1 MASKVIN
8 TILKLRDEMSGGLV
22 KAAKKTSTVS
32 DEMTRA
38 TRKVVAFKNKGVK
51 AITDF
56 AKTTAKVGTG
66 AVAAFGAYSVKVGM
80 DFESQMSKVSAISG
94 ASASDVQRL
103 TEAAK
108 EMGAS
113 TKFSATES
121 AQALEYMAMAGWK
134 TDQMISGLPGI
145 MNLAAA
151 SGEDLASV
159 SDIVTDALTGFG
171 LQAKDS
177 AHFADVLAKASS
189 SSNTNVS
196 LMGETF
202 KYAAPVAGALK
213 YSIEDTA
220 VAVGLMA
227 NAGIKGSE
235 AGTALRGVLTN
246 LAKPSD
252 TVAGY
257 MEALGVSLT
266 DSEGNV
272 KPLAAQMVDL
282 RNKFAGL
289 TDAQKA
295 EYAAGIAGKEAM
307 SGLLA
312 IVNASETDFNN
323 LTNAIANSN
332 GTAQAMADT
341 MNNNL
346 QGKITLLKSAVE
358 GVGITF
364 YDSIKDKAS
373 GAVDSLSDKISQWQ
387 QDGTI
392 DMIAQKVGDGFTTVI
407 DKGSQVVSWVVQNKE
422 TVIGAIKGIAIAIGT
437 IKFIKLVGDT
447 ANAINNLSLFASTV
461 KNISAANLPALASGI
476 TGVAGKFVGFAQTA
490 ASFVTANPI
499 VLIIAAIIAAG
510 VLLWQ
515 NWDTVKAFAV
525 SLWDKA
531 KEVFGGIK
539 DTIVGAFDYVKEKV
553 SGFFTWIDEKLESIP
568 ILGDMYKNTK
578 TLASWAFGKIGGNA
592 MGTSYWRGGLTAVHE
607 RGGEII
613 NLPSGTQIIPH
624 DVSLNMARDFN
635 SKIANRTISPAS
647 LQKTPVS
654 APNISVNV
662 TVQGNVIGN
671 KQYTEQLGE
680 EIAGQILKIM
690 DNIA

>member
-56 AKTTAKVGTG
+56 SKKMAKVGTG

-80 DFESQMSKVSAISG
+80 DFEAQMSKVSAISG

-257 MEALGVSLT
+257 MESLGVSLT

-312 IVNASETDFNN
+312 IINASETDFNN
-323 LTNAIANSN
+323 LTNAIANSD
-332 GTAQAMADT
+332 GTAQVMADT

-373 GAVDSLSDKISQWQ
+373 GAVQSLTDKISQWQ

-392 DMIAQKVGDGFTTVI
+392 DMVAKKVGDGFTTVI
-407 DKGSQVVSWVVQNKE
+407 TKGSQVVSWVVQNKE
-422 TVIGAIKGIAIAIGT
+422 TVIGAAKAVAIAIGT

-490 ASFVTANPI
+490 AGFVTANPI

-539 DTIVGAFDYVKEKV
+539 DTIVGAFDYAKSKV
-553 SGFFTWIDEKLESIP
+553 SGFFSWIDKKLESVP

-578 TLASWAFGKIGGNA
+578 TVGSWILGKIGGNA

-613 NLPSGTQIIPH
+613 DLPSGTRIIPH
-624 DVSLNMARDFN
+624 DVSLSMARDFN
-635 SKIANRTISPAS
+635 AKIANRTISPVS
-647 LQKTPVS
+647 LQKTPTS
-654 APNISVNV
+654 APNIIVNI
-662 TVQGNVIGN
+662 TVQGNMISN
-671 KQYTEQLGE
+671 KEYAKELGE
-680 EIAGQILKIM
+680 ELAGEIIKKM
-690 DNIA
+690 ENIA